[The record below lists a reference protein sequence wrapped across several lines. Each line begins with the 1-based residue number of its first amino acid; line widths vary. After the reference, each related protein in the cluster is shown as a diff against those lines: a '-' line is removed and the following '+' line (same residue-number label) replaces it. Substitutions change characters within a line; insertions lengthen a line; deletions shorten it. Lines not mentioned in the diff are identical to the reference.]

1 MPSFEINIKTTDDP
15 RGLQNATEETIKLTD
30 AMGKLLER
38 AQRREEYAA
47 AKEAIA
53 QMSAEERQAALE
65 AYRLEQAQRAANAT
79 ISETG
84 PAAQQSAGLLAN
96 LKTSWIEMYG
106 AVGVAEKAIQIGMS
120 IWQETGGV
128 FMELADQTRALQEAI
143 GATSEEA
150 SALIA
155 IADDVQISA
164 DDIQRAFESA
174 IRRGIDPSVEGLMQL
189 GEEFRSIQ
197 DPVEQTRFLMDTFG
211 RTGANLRRLL
221 ELDAEA
227 MREMAEEAR
236 ETGQVLS
243 EEQMRMAQ
251 AYREASDN
259 LGDAW
264 GKIKLQA
271 GSVLVPAV
279 ADAMNASLK
288 YSEALEGNYRWL
300 LAIPPVGA
308 AYGAWLTIQEG
319 QARKAAAAN
328 NELNDSL
335 TQTAAAMERVVVAG
349 QRGSYFKPGTLYNP
363 NAIQP
368 GDPDY
373 NPTVWYGNRAAGGP
387 VQAGR
392 LYTIN
397 ENKPWSGPEVFLA
410 PADGMI
416 YPSIGAANQ
425 ALGGQTVQVNIS
437 VNSIFGLRDRY
448 EAEQELVPLIEQA
461 MRQVGR

>member
-1 MPSFEINIKTTDDP
+1 MPSFEINIKTIDDP

-96 LKTSWIEMYG
+96 LKTSWIELYG
-106 AVGVAEKAIQIGMS
+106 AIGVVKEV
-120 IWQETGGV
+120 WQAGQTVWAETGGV
-128 FMELADQTRALQEAI
+128 FMELADQTRDLMEAI

-174 IRRGIDPSVEGLMQL
+174 IRRGIDPSVEGLMRL

-211 RTGANLRRLL
+211 RTGADLRRLL

-236 ETGQVLS
+236 ETGQILS

-251 AYREASDN
+251 AYREATDN

-264 GKIKLQA
+264 GKIKLQV
-271 GSVLVPAV
+271 GSVVVPALTDV
-279 ADAMNASLK
+279 MNAQLK

-300 LAIPPVGA
+300 LSIPPVGV
-308 AYGAWLTIQEG
+308 AYGAFLTLQEG

-335 TQTAAAMERVVVAG
+335 NQTAAAMERVVAG
-349 QRGSYFKPGTLYNP
+349 QRGSYFIPGTLYNP
-363 NAIQP
+363 KAVQP
-368 GDPDY
+368 GDPNY
-373 NPTVWYGNRAAGGP
+373 NPTVWYGNRATGGP

-448 EAEQELVPLIEQA
+448 EAEQELVPLVEQA
-461 MRQVGR
+461 LRQVNR

>member
-79 ISETG
+79 IAETG
-84 PAAQQSAGLLAN
+84 PNAQAAGGYLAS
-96 LKTSWIEMYG
+96 LKSGWIELYG
-106 AVGVAEKAIQIGMS
+106 AIGVAEKAFQIGQT

-211 RTGANLRRLL
+211 RTGADLRRLL

-236 ETGQVLS
+236 ETGQILS

-288 YSEALEGNYRWL
+288 YSEALETEAKWL
-300 LAIPPVGA
+300 LSIPVIGN
-308 AYGAWLTIQEG
+308 AYLAWLAVQEG
-319 QARKAAAAN
+319 QTRKNAAAN
-328 NELNDSL
+328 EQMASSLN
-335 TQTAAAMERVVVAG
+335 QTATAIERVVVAG
-349 QRGSYFKPGTLYNP
+349 QRGNYYIPGTLYNP
-363 NAIQP
+363 NAVQP
-368 GDPDY
+368 GDPNY

-416 YPSIGAANQ
+416 YPSAQAAGR
-425 ALGGQTVQVNIS
+425 ALGGQQVVVQVDNR
-437 VNSIFGLRDRY
+437 SIIGLRDRY
-448 EAEQELVPLIEQA
+448 EAEQELIPLIEQA
-461 MRQVGR
+461 LRQVNR